1 MRCGA
6 LWSGFGPT
14 DMSRVAIVAAL
25 EREVRPLVKHWR
37 VSEKEYEGRRF
48 RFFENGEFVLVCGGI
63 GSDSA
68 RRAAEAVIVLY
79 GPSVVYSTGY
89 AGALDPRFKVGEII
103 RPARVV
109 NAGDSSSVQI
119 AGGDG
124 VLVSYPAVASP
135 EQKAKLRES
144 YQAQAVDMEAAAVA
158 RAAEARGVSFSAL
171 KVISDEVDFEFPPTD
186 RFVDS
191 EGRFH
196 EMGFAW
202 FVAVRPWLWPSVMR
216 LARNSGCA
224 SRILCEEIRKLE
236 GQEIAPDLTRS

>member
-1 MRCGA
+1 
-6 LWSGFGPT
+6 
-14 DMSRVAIVAAL
+14 MSRVAIVAAL

-37 VSEKEYEGRRF
+37 VSEKEYGGRRF

-63 GSDSA
+63 GSDAA

-79 GPSVVYSTGY
+79 GPNVLCSAGY
-89 AGALDPRFKVGEII
+89 AGALDPRLKVGEVI

-109 NAGDSSSVQI
+109 NAGDGSSVQI
-119 AGGDG
+119 AGGDR

-135 EQKAKLRES
+135 EQKTKLRES

-158 RAAEARGVSFSAL
+158 RAAEARGVVFSAL

-191 EGRFH
+191 DGQFH

-202 FVAVRPWLWPSVMR
+202 FAAVRPWLWLPIMR
-216 LARNSGCA
+216 LARNSGHA
-224 SRILCEEIRKLE
+224 SRVLCEEIRKLE
-236 GQEIAPDLTRS
+236 GQEVAFRS